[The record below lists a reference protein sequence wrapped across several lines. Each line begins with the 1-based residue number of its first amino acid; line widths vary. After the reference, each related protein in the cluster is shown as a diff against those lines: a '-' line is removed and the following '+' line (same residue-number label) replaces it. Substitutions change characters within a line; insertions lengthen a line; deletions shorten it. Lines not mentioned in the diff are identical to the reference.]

1 MPIAS
6 TSPTKSERTRQQI
19 LEAAAKVLSE
29 RGYAATRLSDIAR
42 AADVQAPAIYYYWPS
57 RTELITEVVRRG
69 NILMVEHVASA
80 LARMDD
86 GASPMERI
94 VLAAGEHLRGVL
106 EISYFAT
113 ASTRAMG
120 QLPPEIRGPQ
130 LEVQEQYAELWRA
143 LIADAQRSGELR
155 ADLDPSIA
163 RMLVLGALNWV
174 PEWWDPDKGTLDDL
188 IVTTESLVR
197 GALG

>member
-19 LEAAAKVLSE
+19 LDAAAKVLSE

-42 AADVQAPAIYYYWPS
+42 AADVRAPAIYYYWPS

-69 NILMVEHVASA
+69 NILMLEHVASA
-80 LARMDD
+80 LERMDD

-94 VLAAGEHLRGVL
+94 VLAASEHLRGVL

-120 QLPPEIRGPQ
+120 QLPSDIRESQ
-130 LEVQEQYAELWRA
+130 LEVQEQYAQLWRG
-143 LIADAQRSGELR
+143 LIADAQQTGELR

-174 PEWWDPDKGTLDDL
+174 PEWWDPDKGPLDDL
-188 IVTTESLVR
+188 IATTESLVR